1 MKAAI
6 IPSPDNVEIMDVPVP
21 EVSEHDVLVRIYS
34 SGICGTDVHIF
45 RGDYMGSYPIIPGH
59 EFGGVVEAVG
69 SAVSRIRVGDRVAIE
84 PNIAC
89 DNCHACLNNRQNFC
103 ENWNGVGVTLPGG
116 MAELVAVPE
125 KAVFDIGDL
134 PFPVAAF
141 VEPLAC
147 VLHGVERAR
156 FRLGDRVLIVGAGP
170 IGILLTKTI
179 LLQGAFEI
187 TQVDKN
193 QDRLALAQASG
204 ATHVLSSLD
213 SVTED
218 AFDVVVDA
226 TGVPS
231 LMERTLGYA
240 RYGGTVLLFGVP
252 PQQSTVTFPA
262 FPIFRKGLTILSSF
276 TSVRNSVQAV
286 RLLQGGALDVSS
298 LVSHTLPLQDLRT
311 GLNLME
317 TGSDGALKI
326 QISPNG

>member
-1 MKAAI
+1 MKAARI
-6 IPSPDNVEIMDVPVP
+6 TSPGNVEVL
-21 EVSEHDVLVRIYS
+21 EVSDPPVTERDVLVMVHA

-59 EFGGVVEAVG
+59 EFAGVVEAVG
-69 SAVSRIRVGDRVAIE
+69 SSVSRIKVGDRVAIE
-84 PNIAC
+84 PNVAC

-103 ENWNGVGVTLPGG
+103 ENWNGIGVTLPGG
-116 MAELVAVPE
+116 MAELVAVTE

-134 PFPVAAF
+134 PFPIAAF

-193 QDRLALAQASG
+193 ENRLALARESG
-204 ATHVLSSLD
+204 AVHVLASVD
-213 SVTED
+213 SVEEE

-226 TGVPS
+226 TGVPA
-231 LMERTLGYA
+231 LMERTVGYA
-240 RYGGTVLLFGVP
+240 RYGGTILLFGVP
-252 PQQSTVTFPA
+252 PQKSTVTFPA

-286 RLLQGGALDVSS
+286 RLLSGGAIDVSS
-298 LVSHTLPLQDLRT
+298 LVSHTLPLDDLRA

-317 TGSDGALKI
+317 TGSDGALKV
-326 QISPNG
+326 QIVP

>member
-1 MKAAI
+1 MTAARI
-6 IPSPDNVEIMDVPVP
+6 TSPGNVEILDVYDSPVT
-21 EVSEHDVLVRIYS
+21 ERDVLVRVYA

-59 EFGGVVEAVG
+59 EFAGVVEAVG
-69 SAVSRIRVGDRVAIE
+69 SSVSRIGVGDRVAIE
-84 PNIAC
+84 PNVAC

-103 ENWNGVGVTLPGG
+103 ENWNGIGVTLPGG

-125 KAVFDIGDL
+125 KAVFDIGAL

-170 IGILLTKTI
+170 IGILLTKMI

-193 QDRLALAQASG
+193 KNRLALAQGSG
-204 ATHVLSSLD
+204 ASHVLSSVD
-213 SVTED
+213 SVKEE

-231 LMERTLGYA
+231 LMERTLGFA
-240 RYGGTVLLFGVP
+240 RYGGTILLFGVP
-252 PQQSTVTFPA
+252 PQKSTVTFPA

-286 RLLQGGALDVSS
+286 RLLSSGAIDVSS
-298 LVSHTLPLQDLRT
+298 LVSHTLPLKDLRA

-317 TGSDGALKI
+317 TGNDGALKV
-326 QISPNG
+326 QISPNA